1 VRLLIES
8 EDTMTTMQEI
18 TLDLEPIT
26 FGLTDRSI
34 EAIKECQTIARSVSL
49 AILDWKG
56 AMKAFRSARPKDRDQ
71 AILKRQHAASQ
82 AMALSD
88 ALASAIRTA
97 EDVLI
102 QDSHAIFGD
111 HRSKGF
117 GAGCQITM
125 SLRGGWVGHGGL
137 AQAIVNAG
145 ANLSHADGV
154 IWSALGRGI
163 WDRSRSLYPEDL
175 TPPKPM
181 GYSYLV
187 ALASLIGF
195 SQALCVAPMACGK
208 HTEIPK
214 IFGSSKRYSKWKPL
228 AIMRRDAS
236 R

>member
-1 VRLLIES
+1 
-8 EDTMTTMQEI
+8 MTTMQEI
-18 TLDLEPIT
+18 TLTLEPIT

-34 EAIKECQTIARSVSL
+34 EAIKECQELARALSL
-49 AILDWKG
+49 AILDWKK
-56 AMKAFRSARPKDRDQ
+56 AMAAFKAARPKDRDQ
-71 AILKRQHAASQ
+71 AMLRRQHMACQ
-82 AMALSD
+82 AMTLSD
-88 ALASAIRTA
+88 ALASAIRDA

-102 QDSHAIFGD
+102 QDSASVFGD
-111 HRSKGF
+111 HRVKGF

-154 IWSALGRGI
+154 IWGALGRGI

-175 TPPKPM
+175 TIRKPM

-187 ALASLIGF
+187 ALVSLIGF
-195 SQALCVAPMACGK
+195 SQALQVQPMACGK

-214 IFGSSKRYSKWKPL
+214 AFGSSKRHNKWKPM
-228 AIMRRDAS
+228 AIMRRDAC